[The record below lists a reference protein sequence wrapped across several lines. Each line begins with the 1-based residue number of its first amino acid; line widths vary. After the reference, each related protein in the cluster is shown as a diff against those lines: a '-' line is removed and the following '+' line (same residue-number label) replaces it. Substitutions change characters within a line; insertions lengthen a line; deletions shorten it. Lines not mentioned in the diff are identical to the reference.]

1 MKQYNFFLTY
11 ALLVLIQMVIC
22 NYFHL
27 SSYVLLSILP
37 VMVLCIPIRISTP
50 ATLCVAFVTGFL
62 VDLLSEGLLG
72 INTLSIVPVAFLRK
86 VIIQL
91 VFGEEVF
98 ARNEDFS
105 IKKSGL
111 GKVSIALLIA
121 QGLFLVVYILADGA
135 GTRPFSFNL
144 LRFVL
149 SLAAG
154 YAVSILLVDTLAP
167 DSSRK

>member
-11 ALLVLIQMVIC
+11 ALLVIIQMVIC

-27 SSYVLLSILP
+27 SSYVFLSILP

-50 ATLCVAFVTGFL
+50 AALLIAFATGFL

-111 GKVSIALLIA
+111 GKVTIALLIA
-121 QGLFLVVYILADGA
+121 QGLFLLIYILADGA

-149 SLAAG
+149 SLVAG

-167 DSSRK
+167 DTSRK

>member
-1 MKQYNFFLTY
+1 MKQTNFFLTY
-11 ALLVLIQMVIC
+11 ALLVIIQMVIC

-50 ATLCVAFVTGFL
+50 VALVIAFATGFL

-167 DSSRK
+167 DTSRK

>member
-1 MKQYNFFLTY
+1 MKQFGYFFTY
-11 ALLVLIQMVIC
+11 ALLLIIQMVIC

-27 SSYVLLSILP
+27 SPYLMLSILP
-37 VMVLCIPIRISTP
+37 VMVLCIPIRVSTT
-50 ATLCVAFVTGFL
+50 AALFIAFGTGFL

-72 INTLSIVPVAFLRK
+72 INTLALVPLAFARK
-86 VIIQL
+86 GIIQL

-111 GKVSIALLIA
+111 GKVSIALIIA
-121 QGLFLVVYILADGA
+121 QALFLLVYILADGA

-154 YAVSILLVDTLAP
+154 YGVSILLVDTLTP
-167 DSSRK
+167 DSRK

>member
-11 ALLVLIQMVIC
+11 ALLVIIQMVIC

-50 ATLCVAFVTGFL
+50 ATLCIAFVTGFL

-72 INTLSIVPVAFLRK
+72 INTLSIVPVAFLRT

-111 GKVSIALLIA
+111 GKVSIALLLA
-121 QGLFLVVYILADGA
+121 QGLFLAVYILADGA

>member
-11 ALLVLIQMVIC
+11 ALLVVIQMVIY

-27 SSYVLLSILP
+27 SAFVLLSILP
-37 VMVLCIPIRISTP
+37 VMVLCIPIRFSTP
-50 ATLCVAFVTGFL
+50 VALIIAFITGFI

-72 INTLSIVPVAFLRK
+72 INTLSLVPVAFLRTI
-86 VIIQL
+86 IIQL

-111 GKVSIALLIA
+111 GKVSLALLIA
-121 QGLFLVVYILADGA
+121 QSIFLLIYILADGA
-135 GTRPFSFNL
+135 GMRPFGFNL
-144 LRFVL
+144 LRFIL

-154 YAVSILLVDTLAP
+154 YAVSILLVDTLSP
-167 DSSRK
+167 DTSRK

>member
-1 MKQYNFFLTY
+1 MKQYNFFITY
-11 ALLVLIQMVIC
+11 LLLVVIQMVIC

-37 VMVLCIPIRISTP
+37 VMVLCIPIRFSTT
-50 ATLCVAFVTGFL
+50 AALFIAFATGFV
-62 VDLLSEGLLG
+62 VDLFSEGLLG
-72 INTLSIVPVAFLRK
+72 INTLSLLPVAFLRNF
-86 VIIQL
+86 IIGL

-111 GKVSIALLIA
+111 GKVSLALIIA
-121 QGLFLVVYILADGA
+121 QSIFLGFYIIADGA

-144 LRFVL
+144 LRFLL
-149 SLAAG
+149 SLTAG
-154 YAVSILLVDTLAP
+154 YLVSILLVDTLSP
-167 DSSRK
+167 DTSRK

>member
-27 SSYVLLSILP
+27 SAYILLSILP
-37 VMVLCIPIRISTP
+37 VMVLRIPIRYSTTM
-50 ATLCVAFVTGFL
+50 ALCIAFVTGLL

-72 INTLSIVPVAFLRK
+72 INTLAIVPVAFVRK
-86 VIIQL
+86 VVIQL

-105 IKKSGL
+105 IEKSGL
-111 GKVSIALLIA
+111 GKVSIALIN
-121 QGLFLVVYILADGA
+121 LA
-135 GTRPFSFNL
+135 
-144 LRFVL
+144 RFAASL
-149 SLAAG
+149 SAG
-154 YAVSILLVDTLAP
+154 YVVSILLVDALAP

>member
-1 MKQYNFFLTY
+1 MRQYNFFFTY
-11 ALLVLIQMVIC
+11 ALLLVVQLVIC

-27 SSYVLLSILP
+27 SSYILLSILP

-50 ATLCVAFVTGFL
+50 VALVIAFATGFI

-72 INTLSIVPVAFLRK
+72 INTLSLVPVAFVRHF
-86 VIIQL
+86 VIQL

-111 GKVSIALLIA
+111 GKVSIALVIVQA
-121 QGLFLVVYILADGA
+121 LFLLIYIFADGA

-144 LRFVL
+144 LRFFL
-149 SLAAG
+149 SLIAG

>member
-1 MKQYNFFLTY
+1 MKQFGYFFTY
-11 ALLVLIQMVIC
+11 ALLLIIQMVIC

-27 SSYVLLSILP
+27 SPYLMLSILP
-37 VMVLCIPIRISTP
+37 VMVLCIPIRVSTT
-50 ATLCVAFVTGFL
+50 AALFIAFGTGFL

-72 INTLSIVPVAFLRK
+72 INTLALVPVAFARK
-86 VIIQL
+86 GIIQL

-111 GKVSIALLIA
+111 GKVSIALIIA
-121 QGLFLVVYILADGA
+121 QALFLLVYILADGA

-154 YAVSILLVDTLAP
+154 YGVSILLVDTLTP
-167 DSSRK
+167 DSRK

>member
-11 ALLVLIQMVIC
+11 ALLVVVQMVIC

-27 SSYVLLSILP
+27 SSYILLSILP

-50 ATLCVAFVTGFL
+50 LALVIAFVTGLL

-72 INTLSIVPVAFLRK
+72 INTIALLPVALLRK

-111 GKVSIALLIA
+111 GKVSLAMVIA
-121 QGLFLVVYILADGA
+121 QALFLLVYILADGA

-144 LRFVL
+144 LRFLL
-149 SLAAG
+149 SLLVG

-167 DSSRK
+167 DSSRR

>member
-11 ALLVLIQMVIC
+11 VLLVVVQMVIC

-27 SSYVLLSILP
+27 SAYVLLSILP
-37 VMVLCIPIRISTP
+37 VMVLCIPIRISTTAALFIAF
-50 ATLCVAFVTGFL
+50 ATGLS

-72 INTLSIVPVAFLRK
+72 INTLAIAPVAFVRK
-86 VIIQL
+86 MVIQL

-111 GKVSIALLIA
+111 GKVSIAIVIVQA
-121 QGLFLVVYILADGA
+121 LFLLVYILADGA
-135 GTRPFSFNL
+135 GTRPFGFNFA
-144 LRFVL
+144 RFIA

-154 YAVSILLVDTLAP
+154 YTVSILLVDVLAP
-167 DSSRK
+167 DTSRK